1 VSRFIRWA
9 APCSKGAEAKLTG
22 AGGMT
27 GAVRV
32 AKAAPDGYQFVIA
45 GPGIYAFNRTLYKNP
60 PYNAATDFAPVGLFA
75 EVAEA

>member
-1 VSRFIRWA
+1 VSRFFRWA
-9 APCSKGAEAKLTG
+9 APCSKEAEAKPTG

-45 GPGIYAFNRTLYKNP
+45 GPGFMLST
-60 PYNAATDFAPVGLFA
+60 GLSTKPA
-75 EVAEA
+75 LQRRD